1 MNKDEKILA
10 DKKSEAFGLTVV
22 TEKLCLQAM
31 QEQAIA
37 FTEWILNEDFRWSD
51 NAECWVNE
59 QGTRIFDTTTELY
72 TLFNTNN
79 TNNGE

>member
-1 MNKDEKILA
+1 MNKDENILA

-37 FTEWILNEDFRWSD
+37 FAEWRENTPTVRRVEIDKWYYNG
-51 NAECWVNE
+51 NYY
-59 QGTRIFDTTTELY
+59 TTAELY

>member
-1 MNKDEKILA
+1 MNKEEKILA

-31 QEQAIA
+31 QEQAVA
-37 FTEWILNEDFRWSD
+37 FAEWCESNYEKVTGNEWQHKYFENGKMDK
-51 NAECWVNE
+51 
-59 QGTRIFDTTTELY
+59 IYTTADLY

-79 TNNGE
+79 

>member
-1 MNKDEKILA
+1 MNKDEKIAA
-10 DKKSEAFGLTVV
+10 DLRLFLTPNIA
-22 TEKLCLQAM
+22 QAM

-37 FTEWILNEDFRWSD
+37 FAEWIVNEDFRWSN

-59 QGTRIFDTTTELY
+59 QGTRIFDTTADLY

-79 TNNGE
+79 

>member
-1 MNKDEKILA
+1 MNKDKNILA

-37 FTEWILNEDFRWSD
+37 FSEWIETTNWSRSPE
-51 NAECWVNE
+51 NGLWYS
-59 QGTRIFDTTTELY
+59 FDVQDTGITTAELY